1 MKRSYF
7 IISLILFFLVTIKLF
22 FSFDDIRFSPI
33 NKYVG
38 PGVIFFYL
46 TYIMDAFLYFYYL
59 KNTHLSKKIRHV
71 LITFIRC
78 ALALIL
84 FFHQII
90 LESWY
95 G

>member
-1 MKRSYF
+1 MKRFYL
-7 IISLILFFLVTIKLF
+7 IISLILFLLVTGKLF
-22 FSFDDIRFSPI
+22 FSFDDIRFSPLSQ
-33 NKYVG
+33 YVG
-38 PGVIFFYL
+38 PGIVFFYL
-46 TYIMDAFLYFYYL
+46 TYVMDGFLYFYYL
-59 KNTHLSKKIRHV
+59 KNEHLSKKIRHV
-71 LITFIRC
+71 LITIIRC

>member
-1 MKRSYF
+1 M
-7 IISLILFFLVTIKLF
+7 ILFFLFTVQLF
-22 FSFDDIRFSPI
+22 FSFEDVRFSPI
-33 NKYVG
+33 SQYMG
-38 PGVIFFYL
+38 PGIIFFYL
-46 TYIMDAFLYFYYL
+46 TYVMDGFFYFYYL
-59 KNTHLSKKIRHV
+59 KNEHLSKKIRHV

-78 ALALIL
+78 LLALIL

>member
-1 MKRSYF
+1 MKKSYS
-7 IISLILFFLVTIKLF
+7 IISLIIFFIFTVKLF
-22 FSFDDIRFSPI
+22 FVFKVIRFSPLSR
-33 NKYVG
+33 YWG
-38 PGVIFFYL
+38 PTIVFFYL
-46 TYIMDAFLYFYYL
+46 TYIMDGFLYFYFL
-59 KNTHLSKKIRHV
+59 KNGHLKHDFRNV
-71 LITFIRC
+71 LITSMRC